1 MTRRPDP
8 GLRVRAAIA
17 IVVAIPVLALVSLL
31 ADPGAA
37 ILVWSYLI
45 TGFLL
50 VVRRPRQ
57 PVAWMLVLAAVGLAL
72 GSMHVAATLEDLEAG
87 TADAV
92 GSFTAWANGV
102 GWNLVF
108 AGFTGI
114 GLLFPT
120 GSMPRGRWGVVAWVL
135 VIAFVPFALANTF
148 GPSLDIKISGYAGT
162 VSIPNP
168 AGWAAAAGDAGSSL
182 FAVLFVLTV
191 VAQVSLLARF
201 RVSTGVEHLQY
212 RWLVYALLLV
222 VVATL
227 FWVFVMFVLRIDS
240 PLVANTV
247 VLLSY
252 PAVPV
257 AVVIA
262 VLRYRLYEID
272 RLVSRSL
279 GWGIATAMVLGVS
292 WSSCSRSRPP
302 SAGSRSGRR
311 SRSRCRRCWP
321 PPPSSP
327 CGGAC
332 RRSSTPGSTGPAW
345 RRNAVS
351 RRTATGCSRRSTSTP
366 SPATSK
372 RPSAGPSDL
381 PPRASGSEG
390 HDGTHM
396 RRPCRAGRGAV
407 AGAVSA
413 VARDAAPLSRRRS
426 VTVCGRVAGTMGP
439 PNGLGGHPGPRAS
452 ER

>member
-1 MTRRPDP
+1 M
-8 GLRVRAAIA
+8 
-17 IVVAIPVLALVSLL
+17 
-31 ADPGAA
+31 
-37 ILVWSYLI
+37 
-45 TGFLL
+45 
-50 VVRRPRQ
+50 
-57 PVAWMLVLAAVGLAL
+57 
-72 GSMHVAATLEDLEAG
+72 VAATLEDLEAG

-135 VIAFVPFALANTF
+135 VIAFVPIALANTF

-227 FWVFVMFVLRIDS
+227 FWVFVVFVLRIDS
-240 PLVANTV
+240 PLVANIV
-247 VLLSY
+247 VLFSY

-262 VLRYRLYEID
+262 VLRYRLYDID

-279 GWGIATAMVLGVS
+279 GWGIATAMVLGVFVVVVLALQAALS
-292 WSSCSRSRPP
+292 GITQRQTVAVAVSTLLAAAAFQPVRRRVQAVVDARFDRPRLEAERSLAAYGDRLQQEVDIETLARDVEETVSRTLRP
-302 SAGSRSGRR
+302 SATAIWIRGSDGRW
-311 SRSRCRRCWP
+311 RRP
-321 PPPSSP
+321 
-327 CGGAC
+327 
-332 RRSSTPGSTGPAW
+332 RRRRRAW
-345 RRNAVS
+345 RRVRAI
-351 RRTATGCSRRSTSTP
+351 
-366 SPATSK
+366 SP
-372 RPSAGPSDL
+372 
-381 PPRASGSEG
+381 
-390 HDGTHM
+390 
-396 RRPCRAGRGAV
+396 GR
-407 AGAVSA
+407 
-413 VARDAAPLSRRRS
+413 
-426 VTVCGRVAGTMGP
+426 
-439 PNGLGGHPGPRAS
+439 
-452 ER
+452 